1 MKDSVGV
8 VVVVLLAVGVGFA
21 GFNDPDGRAA
31 IDGAAIG
38 AAPHAPNPEMIISAQ
53 VTSQARRPLLAGCTA
68 PRSPPAHFTSLLAAK
83 AVRTLGLSH
92 RG

>member
-1 MKDSVGV
+1 
-8 VVVVLLAVGVGFA
+8 
-21 GFNDPDGRAA
+21 
-31 IDGAAIG
+31 
-38 AAPHAPNPEMIISAQ
+38 MIISAQ
-53 VTSQARRPLLAGCTA
+53 PTSHARRPLLAGRTA

>member
-1 MKDSVGV
+1 MSSWWFCRLWASGSLDSPILTVEPR
-8 VVVVLLAVGVGFA
+8 F
-21 GFNDPDGRAA
+21 
-31 IDGAAIG
+31 DGAAIG

-53 VTSQARRPLLAGCTA
+53 PTSQARRPLLAGRTA

>member
-1 MKDSVGV
+1 MVKDSVGV

-21 GFNDPDGRAA
+21 GFTDPEGDP

-53 VTSQARRPLLAGCTA
+53 ATSQARRPLLAGRTA

>member
-1 MKDSVGV
+1 MLSSWFRWLRASGSLDSPILTVE
-8 VVVVLLAVGVGFA
+8 L
-21 GFNDPDGRAA
+21 A

-38 AAPHAPNPEMIISAQ
+38 AAPHALNPEMIISAQ
-53 VTSQARRPLLAGCTA
+53 ATSQARRPLLAGRTA
-68 PRSPPAHFTSLLAAK
+68 PRSPPAHFTSLLAAR